1 MEQPPWRLGTR
12 PMGRRGPEGSV
23 PETCGWDWKY
33 GPGMVSYVFSATG
46 HKKWPH
52 FLKFVNRQPLKKGQ
66 KPLPRDRSCGSV
78 IETAEEREAYGQDE
92 APGENKTTASAS
104 LVVLD

>member
-12 PMGRRGPEGSV
+12 PMGRRGLEWASGPQKPADGIEGK
-23 PETCGWDWKY
+23 PLGWLF
-33 GPGMVSYVFSATG
+33 VFSG
-46 HKKWPH
+46 HRTQSGLTW
-52 FLKFVNRQPLKKGQ
+52 KFVNRQPLKKGQ

-78 IETAEEREAYGQDE
+78 IETAEEEATARDE
-92 APGENKTTASAS
+92 TPVENKTTASAS